1 MSHYTHYLSVF
12 YLCSTLL
19 VNAQEKKDFRIHSH
33 NDYHQNIPF
42 WKAFSNGLTSIEV
55 DVFFK
60 NGSLF
65 VTHDESEI
73 IRDRTIENLYLEPLQ
88 KVIELKLGNLDQL
101 QLLVDFK
108 SEAYRSLDQ
117 LIATLKKYPD
127 IINDS
132 RISIVISG
140 NRPKLEE
147 YKNYPSYIHF
157 DYQSLEKIT
166 EEEQLNKIALISLNF
181 KKTSSWNGKG
191 KLTTSDHQK
200 VSSVITQAHQMNKPF
215 RFWGVPDSKTAW
227 KTMKEMGVDF
237 INTDD
242 PVESSKYLQSLDR
255 RIYHHQNISS
265 VYTPTFEFDQ
275 KNIPVK
281 NIILLIGDGNGLAQI
296 TATEIGNAGRLTLTQ
311 LKSIGL
317 VRTQTADDL
326 TTDSAAAATAMATGI
341 KTYNRYLGV
350 DPQGQ
355 PTENITELLNQ
366 KGFASG
372 LITTDRMTGA
382 TPAAFYSHQA
392 DRSQQKEIS
401 HDLIDS
407 KISLFIG
414 GGADDFEGDTLEK
427 NFEIVEHLEM
437 IGKSQNTKVGHFLSK
452 NDVPP
457 IKEGRDVSLSSITA
471 QGLAFLKKKNTPF
484 FLMIEGG
491 QIDSFGHENDIS
503 GIISEGIDF
512 DSAVTEALQFSDQTG
527 NTLVLVTADHE
538 TSGLSLPEAHPKSRI
553 IEADFS
559 TNDHSTIMIP
569 LFAYG
574 PQSYEFLGVYENH
587 EIFWKILKVLGV
599 SQN

>member
-191 KLTTSDHQK
+191 KLTTSDHRCHFK
-200 VSSVITQAHQMNKPF
+200 CSCNRS
-215 RFWGVPDSKTAW
+215 
-227 KTMKEMGVDF
+227 
-237 INTDD
+237 
-242 PVESSKYLQSLDR
+242 
-255 RIYHHQNISS
+255 
-265 VYTPTFEFDQ
+265 
-275 KNIPVK
+275 
-281 NIILLIGDGNGLAQI
+281 
-296 TATEIGNAGRLTLTQ
+296 GR
-311 LKSIGL
+311 
-317 VRTQTADDL
+317 
-326 TTDSAAAATAMATGI
+326 
-341 KTYNRYLGV
+341 
-350 DPQGQ
+350 
-355 PTENITELLNQ
+355 
-366 KGFASG
+366 
-372 LITTDRMTGA
+372 
-382 TPAAFYSHQA
+382 
-392 DRSQQKEIS
+392 
-401 HDLIDS
+401 
-407 KISLFIG
+407 
-414 GGADDFEGDTLEK
+414 
-427 NFEIVEHLEM
+427 
-437 IGKSQNTKVGHFLSK
+437 
-452 NDVPP
+452 
-457 IKEGRDVSLSSITA
+457 
-471 QGLAFLKKKNTPF
+471 
-484 FLMIEGG
+484 
-491 QIDSFGHENDIS
+491 
-503 GIISEGIDF
+503 
-512 DSAVTEALQFSDQTG
+512 
-527 NTLVLVTADHE
+527 
-538 TSGLSLPEAHPKSRI
+538 
-553 IEADFS
+553 
-559 TNDHSTIMIP
+559 
-569 LFAYG
+569 
-574 PQSYEFLGVYENH
+574 
-587 EIFWKILKVLGV
+587 
-599 SQN
+599 